1 MSDAVMIAYIVS
13 GTVLLLAA
21 IVGWVYLLAH
31 SEPPEVRW
39 PDLPEIPMWTS
50 TRRVPSD
57 AAHATVSDET
67 GAVGQTG
74 AGDEERGA
82 EA

>member
-1 MSDAVMIAYIVS
+1 MSDAVAISCIVS
-13 GTVLLLAA
+13 GTVLLIAA

-57 AAHATVSDET
+57 AAHATVSAET
-67 GAVGQTG
+67 GAVGHPDQ
-74 AGDEERGA
+74 GDGERGA